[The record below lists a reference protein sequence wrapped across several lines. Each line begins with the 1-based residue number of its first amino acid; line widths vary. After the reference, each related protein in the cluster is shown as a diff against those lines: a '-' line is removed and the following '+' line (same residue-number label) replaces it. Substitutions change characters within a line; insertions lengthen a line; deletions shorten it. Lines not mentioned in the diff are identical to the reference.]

1 MPLADEAAALFN
13 YDRRQRKPSL
23 IAFSGAMLAA
33 LAVALG
39 AYASHG
45 VADAHAQANLQTAS
59 LYAFGHGIALAALSA
74 GTARSLGRAGLY
86 LLLLGTLLFSGS
98 LVLGALAQISVK
110 LAPVGGIALILGWL
124 VWGLDSIRR

>member
-1 MPLADEAAALFN
+1 LFS

-23 IAFSGAMLAA
+23 LAFAGALLAA

-45 VADAHAQANLQTAS
+45 VTDAHAQSSLQTAT
-59 LYAFGHGIALAALSA
+59 LYAFGHGVALAALAA
-74 GTARSLGRAGLY
+74 GTTRSLGKAGLY

-98 LVLGALAQISVK
+98 LALAAMGQLDTTR
-110 LAPVGGIALILGWL
+110 LAPVGGISLMLGWVL
-124 VWGLDSIRR
+124 WAGDALRR

>member
-1 MPLADEAAALFN
+1 MLH

-23 IAFSGAMLAA
+23 LAFSGALFAA

-39 AYASHG
+39 AYAAHG
-45 VADAHAQANLQTAS
+45 VADAHAQSNLQTAA
-59 LYAFGHGIALAALSA
+59 LYAFGHGIALAVLSA
-74 GTARSLGRAGLY
+74 STLRSLGRAGLY

-110 LAPVGGIALILGWL
+110 LAPVGGISLILGWL